1 MKVLV
6 TGGSGNIG
14 VYIVERLK
22 DKHDVTVLDM
32 KESETHPEL
41 PFLQVD
47 LTDSTATKEA
57 VKGFDA
63 IVHFAAVPNPYDG
76 LEEACI
82 RVNPAS
88 TWSILEAARVNG
100 VRRVVYA
107 GSDSETG
114 FGIHAVEHKPLY
126 VPIDEDH
133 PCWPHE
139 SYSLS
144 KYFGE
149 FMCREYS
156 RAFGIETVSLRLQW
170 VWLDICME
178 GMERAAAREE
188 GDVGNDPWLGSY
200 IFPEDV
206 AQGVELALDHPMRDP
221 KFPFEAFFISAA
233 ETFYKMDTLDVLAR
247 VYPDGPPPVKR
258 KAWFEANPRASTY
271 DFTKAREEL
280 GFKPEFSWRDIHS
293 DRRVKFEERSGQ

>member
-1 MKVLV
+1 MKVVV

-22 DKHDVTVLDM
+22 GRHDVTVLDM
-32 KESETHPEL
+32 KRSEAHPDV
-41 PFLQVD
+41 PFLKID
-47 LTDSTATKEA
+47 LTDSEATKKA
-57 VKGFDA
+57 VRGFDA
-63 IVHFAAVPNPYDG
+63 VVHFAAVANPFDG
-76 LEEACI
+76 KEEACMKI
-82 RVNPAS
+82 NPSS
-88 TWSILEAARVNG
+88 TWSVLEAARING

-114 FGIHAVEHKPLY
+114 FGIHAAKHKPLY
-126 VPIDEDH
+126 VPIDEEH

-149 FMCREYS
+149 VMCREYS
-156 RAFGIETVSLRLQW
+156 RAFGIECVSLRLQW
-170 VWLDICME
+170 VWLDVCTE

-188 GDVGNDPWLGSY
+188 GDIDEDPWFGSY
-200 IFPEDV
+200 IYPEDV
-206 AQGVELALDHPMRDP
+206 AQGVDLALDYRF
-221 KFPFEAFFISAA
+221 KNASFPSEAFYISAT

-247 VYPDGPPPVKR
+247 VYPDGAPPVKR
-258 KAWFEANPRASTY
+258 KEWFERNPRASVW

-280 GFKPEFSWRDIHS
+280 GFEPEFTWRDIHS
-293 DRRVKFEERSGQ
+293 ERRMTFG